1 MNGVELPKKGI
12 TQSQLTE
19 GMPSGYDGRVST
31 SSIICIVCIVE
42 AFIRRVA
49 TFTGTAWTQDYL
61 NVCVCPVAVVKLKAA
76 LRYLVWKPSYN
87 IAIVEQGMKFS

>member
-1 MNGVELPKKGI
+1 MIIHILLVMNAVELPKKGI

-19 GMPSGYDGRVST
+19 GMPSRYDGRVST
-31 SSIICIVCIVE
+31 PSIICIVFIVE

-61 NVCVCPVAVVKLKAA
+61 NAQHVVAVVKLK
-76 LRYLVWKPSYN
+76 VPS
-87 IAIVEQGMKFS
+87 VEV